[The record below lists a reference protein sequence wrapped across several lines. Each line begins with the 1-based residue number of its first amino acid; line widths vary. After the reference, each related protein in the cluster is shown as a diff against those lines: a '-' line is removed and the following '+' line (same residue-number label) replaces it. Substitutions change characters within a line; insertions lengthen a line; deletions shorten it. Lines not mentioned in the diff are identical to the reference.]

1 MTTLVAY
8 QGEGFAVIGADSRAT
23 DEGGRLV
30 NLANPK
36 IVKNGDYLI
45 AVSGASRGGNIA
57 QQGWTPPK
65 PPMTRDVSKMD
76 IFMTRKF
83 IPSLRKAFIEAG
95 FDGKEDGEAAWQDA
109 GFLVAVNGIIYP
121 IFNDYCWDR
130 DVRGIYYQGS
140 GGDVALGALA
150 ALGIK
155 NTKTAEEA
163 AKKIK
168 KAITIATEWDAYSHG
183 PIDVKIQKAR

>member
-65 PPMTRDVSKMD
+65 PPITRDASKMD

-83 IPSLRKAFIEAG
+83 IPSLRKAFIDAG

-150 ALGIK
+150 ALV
-155 NTKTAEEA
+155 
-163 AKKIK
+163 
-168 KAITIATEWDAYSHG
+168 S
-183 PIDVKIQKAR
+183 